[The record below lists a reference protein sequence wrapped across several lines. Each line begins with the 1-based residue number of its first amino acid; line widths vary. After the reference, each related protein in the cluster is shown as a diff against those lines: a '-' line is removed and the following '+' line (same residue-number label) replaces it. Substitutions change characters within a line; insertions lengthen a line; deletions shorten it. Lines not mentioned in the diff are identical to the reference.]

1 MWRLTLSERPTYP
14 QWSLGHLTMAWQ
26 PWRLD
31 DFNDAWLKG
40 GFFIVNLSVDVS
52 LLLKIPLQESL

>member
-1 MWRLTLSERPTYP
+1 
-14 QWSLGHLTMAWQ
+14 MAWH

-31 DFNDAWLKG
+31 DFNDAWLRG

-52 LLLKIPLQESL
+52 LIEDSSAGVSLKLIICNLIF